1 MSEQTQDQ
9 TFKRA
14 RHGLMPIAMRYLSLI
29 CLLMILTGLLI
40 GHALFSIHTLSEDTR
55 DNVLKS
61 VSDNLRTAVNL
72 ERLSRF
78 AQILYRSNDPEERRR
93 YMLAAHVLSQD
104 ATFDGTPSMASI
116 AHSVATRMRTIHA
129 LRGEQHEL
137 MTHAA
142 DSFEEFAR
150 MSGRRDRTPAL
161 KLGLK
166 ALRTQDSEDLAII
179 AEKLMLHTESGNPG
193 LDRKRATPLR
203 TMVKHLRESAALGGR
218 IDEMW
223 TEISSTL
230 DTNVGKISTRTV
242 STASDRFTVIAEKS
256 KQTLAIGAACFLII
270 LAGLGMVVLLVRRD
284 ILRPILNSVSILDQV
299 QRGDIPERFPGA
311 RLRELDDIGSSV
323 ERSARLVRQ
332 IAERTDELE
341 RTNAALVRE
350 ISEHRKTEA
359 QLQKAMAKAEA
370 AGRAKSDFLAG
381 MSHEI
386 RTPMNTILGMADLML
401 ETDLTDRQLKYITT
415 FKTSGHLLMGILNDI
430 LDFSKIES
438 GQLELERH
446 AFEPDRRIWEL
457 TRGIAQ
463 KAEAKGVDFRLNIAD
478 GVPEVVI
485 GDSGRT
491 SQILINLLDNAVKFT
506 EEGYVSLT
514 VEARPGR
521 DADGVNLCFTISDT
535 GIGISE
541 EKQELI
547 FGRFTQA
554 DASTTR
560 KYGGSGLGLSISR
573 ALTELMGGSMSV
585 LSTEGEGTTFQFT
598 VPYVKGSRKDI
609 PDERQKDRTQKLEKV
624 LQQRDLSMLIAED
637 SDNNRALIEL
647 FLQNSVKRI
656 DFAENGAD
664 AVALFRTGKYDAVLM
679 DIQMPELDGYGA
691 TRMIRAL
698 EDDEGRSRTPIIAL
712 TANAMDQDRLRCLEV
727 GCDHY
732 LSKPV
737 RKAALLEAIIDALD

>member
-9 TFKRA
+9 HLKRA
-14 RHGLMPIAMRYLSLI
+14 RHGLMPMAMRYLAVI
-29 CLLMILTGLLI
+29 CLLMVLTGLI
-40 GHALFSIHTLSEDTR
+40 VGHALFSINTLSKDTR

-78 AQILYRSNDPEERRR
+78 AQILYRSDDPEERRR

-129 LRGEQHEL
+129 LRGEQDQL
-137 MTHAA
+137 MDMAFNNFAEFERLSGGTEHAPVL
-142 DSFEEFAR
+142 D
-150 MSGRRDRTPAL
+150 
-161 KLGLK
+161 LGLQ
-166 ALRTQDSEDLAII
+166 ALRSRDTDNLDRISANLMQI
-179 AEKLMLHTESGNPG
+179 AESGASGMGPE
-193 LDRKRATPLR
+193 KSATLR
-203 TMVKHLRESAALGGR
+203 TMVKHLQESAALGAR
-218 IDEMW
+218 IDGMW
-223 TEISSTL
+223 QEISSTL
-230 DTNVGKISTRTV
+230 DANVGKISTRTV
-242 STASDRFTVIAEKS
+242 STASDRFTVIAQKS
-256 KQTLAIGAACFLII
+256 KQTLAIGAACFVII
-270 LAGLGMVVLLVRRD
+270 LTGLAMVVLLVRRD
-284 ILRPILNSVSILDQV
+284 ILRPILNSVTILDQV
-299 QRGDIPERFPGA
+299 QRGETPERFPGA

-332 IAERTDELE
+332 IAERTDALE

-350 ISEHRKTEA
+350 ISEHRKTET
-359 QLQKAMAKAEA
+359 QLQNAMDKAEA

-401 ETDLTDRQLKYITT
+401 ETDLTNRQLKYITT
-415 FKTSGHLLMGILNDI
+415 FKTSGQLLMGILNDI
-430 LDFSKIES
+430 LDFSKIEA
-438 GQLELERH
+438 GQLELETH
-446 AFEPDRRIWEL
+446 AFEPARRIREL

-463 KAEAKGVDFRLNIAD
+463 KAEAKGLDFRLNIARD
-478 GVPEVVI
+478 VPEVVR
-485 GDSGRT
+485 GDSGRI

-506 EEGYVSLT
+506 DQGYVALT
-514 VEARPGR
+514 VEPRFGR
-521 DADGVNLCFTISDT
+521 ENGKPSLCFTVSDT

-547 FGRFTQA
+547 FGRFMQA

-585 LSTEGEGTTFQFT
+585 ISTRGEGTTFQFL
-598 VPYVKGSRKDI
+598 VPYEAGTRADI

-624 LQQRDLSMLIAED
+624 LQQRNLHMLVAED

-647 FLQNSVKRI
+647 FLQNSVRSL

-664 AVALFRTGKYDAVLM
+664 AVALFRNGKYDAVLM

-698 EDDEGRSRTPIIAL
+698 EDDEHRSRTPIIAL
-712 TANAMDQDRLRCLEV
+712 TANAMDQDRQRCLEV
-727 GCDHY
+727 GCDQY

-737 RKAALLEAIIDALD
+737 RKTALLEAIIDALT